1 VLCFYVLQSHGAQCA
16 EKEVRRNAVSTQML
30 LTVQD
35 AANEQFSSQASDK
48 SSVLYKFNVV
58 IILNGI

>member
-1 VLCFYVLQSHGAQCA
+1 
-16 EKEVRRNAVSTQML
+16 ML